1 MESLSKYLHE
11 LIINISNHSSKC
23 VGQFRVAEIDLND
36 NYNNGLCMEG
46 CDTKPGDEVD
56 EIRCDRRNA
65 ESGGKP
71 KKKLIDEDIISSL
84 SYVTCFA
91 CGAGDNR

>member
-11 LIINISNHSSKC
+11 LIINTSNHSSKC
-23 VGQFRVAEIDLND
+23 VGQFRVAEIDND
-36 NYNNGLCMEG
+36 SNGLRMEG
-46 CDTKPGDEVD
+46 CDTKLGDEVD
-56 EIRCDRRNA
+56 EIRCGRRNA
-65 ESGGKP
+65 ESGGKC

-84 SYVTCFA
+84 SYVTCFT